1 MDFRTGLL
9 TPPLTY
15 DFTTVP
21 DNTNCEL
28 PCPGCPDGSRQQD
41 FANIILALYDYANLS
56 QDELYNLR
64 RAVFE
69 QLKIDDS
76 YLYMGTNNDIVLQNF
91 FTDWSTGN
99 TGLLSNIT
107 TTLASDSDSLATNII
122 SNISPNNLAE
132 ENEKIVLEIYNVT
145 WAIDVYEFSQS
156 QEQTLYDIATQ
167 NPITGGTAVYI
178 ARAMLDMDVDDFI
191 VENGNRIGIHN
202 DNEIIL
208 PTEFESIL
216 TENGDNLLV
225 TEKSNSLINEVTVI
239 TVFGQ
244 TVYKKI

>member
-1 MDFRTGLL
+1 MNNILLELFSFVYSFR
-9 TPPLTY
+9 
-15 DFTTVP
+15 
-21 DNTNCEL
+21 
-28 PCPGCPDGSRQQD
+28 
-41 FANIILALYDYANLS
+41 LS
-56 QDELYNLR
+56 KKLHE
-64 RAVFE
+64 
-69 QLKIDDS
+69 
-76 YLYMGTNNDIVLQNF
+76 QNF

-122 SNISPNNLAE
+122 SNINPNNLAE
-132 ENEKIVLEIYNVT
+132 ENEKIVLEIYNET
-145 WAIDVYEFSQS
+145 WSKDIFEFTQS

-244 TVYKKI
+244 TVYKKYDVEIQYSIPLKMFAKGLYIIQVKLFNGYTLTSKYFSK